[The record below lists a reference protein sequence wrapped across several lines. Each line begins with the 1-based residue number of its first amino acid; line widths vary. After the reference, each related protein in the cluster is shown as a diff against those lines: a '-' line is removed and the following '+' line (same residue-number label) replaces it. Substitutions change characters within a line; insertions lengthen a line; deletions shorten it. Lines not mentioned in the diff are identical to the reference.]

1 MKTRSMEFDLV
12 LYIKKMSVNCRACNY
27 TRPSLS
33 RQNVAL
39 SHGKISTTMHA
50 SLELLAKLVCV
61 DAALQDKGVRVPE
74 LGAGRHAW

>member
-1 MKTRSMEFDLV
+1 MQLHPAKSDF
-12 LYIKKMSVNCRACNY
+12 ICR
-27 TRPSLS
+27 LS